1 MKIYYVHPLS
11 AGPLQE
17 WTRHFARAR
26 DMGFSHACVAPIFA
40 PAASGDIFLTDDF
53 ERTNPAI
60 QDGQDADTTTQYLAR
75 ACRDAGLDLVLDLV
89 LDRVAAD
96 GTMARS
102 AQHWFHRSSG
112 PDVVDPRE
120 PQLAPEAVPTRF
132 DLADREH
139 ELLAWWTDRIVR
151 LANAGAAGFRL
162 LGLAEVPPRFLKA
175 LIDAVRL
182 ECGSCLFARL
192 DAGHSLAAPVRP

>member
-1 MKIYYVHPLS
+1 MKIYYIHPLS
-11 AGPLQE
+11 AGPLQG
-17 WTRHFARAR
+17 WTGHIARAQG
-26 DMGFSHACVAPIFA
+26 MGFSHACMAPIFA

-75 ACRDAGLDLVLDLV
+75 ACGEAGLDLVLDLV

-120 PQLAPEAVPTRF
+120 PQLGAEAVPHASIWPTGNTSF
-132 DLADREH
+132 SHGGPIASS
-139 ELLAWWTDRIVR
+139 R

-175 LIDAVRL
+175 ADR
-182 ECGSCLFARL
+182 CGPPRMRIVPVSRM